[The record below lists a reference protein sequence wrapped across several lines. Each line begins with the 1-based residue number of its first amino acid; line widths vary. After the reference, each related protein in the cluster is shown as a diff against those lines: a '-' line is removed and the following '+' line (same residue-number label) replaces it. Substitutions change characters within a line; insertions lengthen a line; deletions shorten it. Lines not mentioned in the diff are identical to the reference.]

1 MPSIFK
7 ILLIVLLAVIS
18 FRLSASIDGKKSAND
33 RNGKNSSA
41 GIGTKI
47 KRIVTAGLL
56 FTSLAMGGT
65 EAIGRNNA
73 QGAIAAGVMAPPPPP
88 ANFEKATPVEKMR
101 TQLHELS
108 ERMLLNKAPERVVPG
123 GPNPL
128 HH

>member
-18 FRLSASIDGKKSAND
+18 FRLSASIDGKKTAND
-33 RNGKNSSA
+33 GNGKNSSA

-47 KRIVTAGLL
+47 KGIVTAGLL

-65 EAIGRNNA
+65 EAIGRSNA
-73 QGAIAAGVMAPPPPP
+73 QGRIAAGAMAPPPP
-88 ANFEKATPVEKMR
+88 AQFEKATPVEKTR
-101 TQLHELS
+101 TYLHELS